1 MYMKKVTTLLAAM
14 ALSIVA
20 SVGSVSAATVAGVEL
35 TDWNVGATKVDGDVA
50 FSVGTTAP
58 IALAGVEVNLSPRVG
73 WNGDDLLLDLNV
85 GYDVAEVFGATVSA
99 VGGVGLNW
107 VDTDDVGFDV
117 RVGAGVS
124 YPVADDKAVFATWT
138 LGYDFEEEDDNTE
151 LLLGVS
157 FKF

>member
-1 MYMKKVTTLLAAM
+1 MKKVTKLLAAM
-14 ALSIVA
+14 AVSLVA
-20 SVGSVSAATVAGVEL
+20 SVGSVSATTVAGVEL
-35 TDWNVGATKVDGDVA
+35 TDWSVGVINGDLDTA
-50 FSVGTTAP
+50 LSLGTTAP

-107 VDTDDVGFDV
+107 LDTEDVAFDV
-117 RVGAGVS
+117 RVGAGLT
-124 YPVADDKAVFATWT
+124 YPVAEGKAIFATYT
-138 LGYDFEEEDDNTE
+138 LGYDFEEENDNTE

-157 FKF
+157 FSF